1 MKNSLKNMNN
11 KTKLVLALMQVENIS
26 SLMEGNEW
34 QQFINSKLIGL
45 KVELERQLSN
55 ETVKELSQT
64 P

>member
-1 MKNSLKNMNN
+1 MNN
-11 KTKLVLALMQVENIS
+11 KTKLILALMQVENIS

-34 QQFINSKLIGL
+34 EQFINSKLIGL

>member
-1 MKNSLKNMNN
+1 MDN
-11 KTKLVLALMQVENIS
+11 KTKLILALDQINNIS

-34 QQFINSKLIGL
+34 KQFINSKLIGL